1 MQIIYVTEII
11 DGKLI
16 FLDYKFLGKIE
27 NSNELKKLN
36 YSEISL
42 LCEEIRD
49 KLIDTISQ
57 NGGHLASNL
66 GAVELTVALHRS
78 LNLPKDSLIFDVG
91 HQCYTHKLLSG
102 RYDRFSTIRKENG
115 LSGFMRPDE
124 SPYDTFI
131 TGHASNSI
139 AAAFGIYKASVL
151 KGEERTSVAVIGD
164 GALTGGLAFE
174 ALNNIGYTD
183 NNFIVV
189 LNDNKMSIS
198 NNVGSMSEH
207 LKKIRLSRGY
217 YKLKYRLEIFIR
229 KIPFIGKSLFKV
241 LSRIK
246 QVFARQVY
254 KNNLFESFGFK
265 YIGPV
270 DGHDVEQLE
279 TAFEIAKIQ
288 RKPCLV
294 HTITVKGK
302 GYSFAEEQPGNY
314 HGVSAFDTHDGLAMS
329 AGENFSTVCGKTLC
343 KMAEQDKTVCAITA
357 AMTTG
362 TGLEEFSKRFG
373 DRFFDVG
380 IAEEYAATFAS
391 GLAAG
396 GMRPYFAVY
405 SSFLQRTYDE
415 VIHDCAI
422 AKLPVCFLIDRAG
435 IVGDDGETHQGLF
448 DVAFMSTVP
457 GMTVYSPASYS
468 ELEGCL
474 YNTSNIKTPLAL
486 RYPRGKEEYPF
497 RYDSSDYTVFSN
509 NGKIAI
515 ITYGI
520 ISSEALKAQKMLM
533 DKGIKVDLI
542 KLNKV
547 YPISN
552 NLIQDISDYDKV
564 YFFEEGMLRG
574 GISEH
579 IVSRAALK
587 HYTIKAIDNSFVSAA
602 DIKAARAKYSLDKDS
617 MFKIIAGEN

>member
-1 MQIIYVTEII
+1 M
-11 DGKLI
+11 
-16 FLDYKFLGKIE
+16 DYKFLGKIE
-27 NSNELKKLN
+27 SSDLKKLN

-49 KLIDTISQ
+49 KLIATVSQ

-66 GAVELTVALHRS
+66 GVVELTIALHRS

-102 RYDRFSTIRKENG
+102 RYEQFSTLRKENG
-115 LSGFMRPDE
+115 ISGFMRPDE
-124 SPYDTFI
+124 SPYDTFV
-131 TGHASNSI
+131 TGHASNSL
-139 AAAFGIYKASVL
+139 AAAFGIYKAGVIS
-151 KGEERTSVAVIGD
+151 GEERTSVAVIGD
-164 GALTGGLAFE
+164 GALTGGLALE
-174 ALNNIGYTD
+174 ALNNIGYSD

-198 NNVGSMSEH
+198 SNVGSMSEH

-217 YKLKYRLEIFIR
+217 YKFKYRVEIFIR
-229 KIPFIGKSLFKV
+229 KIPLIGKYLFKL
-241 LSRIK
+241 LSKIK
-246 QVFARQVY
+246 QGFARQVY

-270 DGHDVEQLE
+270 NGHDVEQLE
-279 TAFEIAKIQ
+279 TAFEIAKLQ
-288 RKPCLV
+288 SKPCVV
-294 HTITVKGK
+294 HTLTVKGK

-329 AGENFSTVCGKTLC
+329 TGENFSSVCGKTLC
-343 KMAEQDKTVCAITA
+343 EMAKQDNRICAITA

-362 TGLEEFSKRFG
+362 TGLEEFSNTYT

-396 GMRPYFAVY
+396 GMCPYFAVY
-405 SSFLQRTYDE
+405 SSFLQRTYDQ

-422 AKLPVCFLIDRAG
+422 AKLPVCFLVDRAG

-457 GMTVYSPASYS
+457 GMSIYSPASYS
-468 ELEGCL
+468 ELKGCL
-474 YNTSNIKTPLAL
+474 NASLNVNAPMAI

-497 RYDSSDYTVFSN
+497 EYDASDYTVFSN

-515 ITYGI
+515 VTYGI
-520 ISSEALKAQKMLM
+520 ISSEAKKAQERLLEN
-533 DKGIKVDLI
+533 GITVDLI

-547 YPISN
+547 YPVSN
-552 NLIQDISDYDKV
+552 NLINELSGYETV
-564 YFFEEGMLRG
+564 YFFEEGIQRG

-579 IVSRAALK
+579 IVSVTGLNNYK
-587 HYTIKAIDNSFVSAA
+587 IKAIENTFVSAA
-602 DIKAARAKYSLDKDS
+602 DIKVARAKYSLDSNS
-617 MFKIIAGEN
+617 MFNIIAGEN